1 MDSFI
6 DSEFFK
12 IFTVIATMGTG
23 ILIIY
28 QVFHL
33 MRDNTAK
40 MVAFLKRLLPNKKQI
55 ESSRQEEYII
65 SDQIDSYS
73 RYYIKLYITENI
85 DKRKRCKK
93 HISVF
98 SVIFIISLTIYSLL
112 SLFLYHFN
120 PLNIFFLLRSIFF
133 NDISHSILLI
143 FSVELLAMSML
154 FVWVIFK
161 DWFSENSYEKGY
173 ADRIEKKLENLRYHQ
188 KHKESFY
195 KELMNE
201 LRKVRKRNYISYFF

>member
-1 MDSFI
+1 
-6 DSEFFK
+6 
-12 IFTVIATMGTG
+12 
-23 ILIIY
+23 
-28 QVFHL
+28 
-33 MRDNTAK
+33 MRDNATK
-40 MVAFLKRLLPNKKQI
+40 MVTFLKSLLPNKKQI

-65 SDQIDSYS
+65 SDQIDSDS
-73 RYYIKLYITENI
+73 RYYIGLYVTENI
-85 DKRKRCKK
+85 DKRKKCKK

-112 SLFLYHFN
+112 SLYLYHFN

-133 NDISHSILLI
+133 NDISHSIFLI

-154 FVWVIFK
+154 FIWVIFK

-188 KHKESFY
+188 KHKEGFY